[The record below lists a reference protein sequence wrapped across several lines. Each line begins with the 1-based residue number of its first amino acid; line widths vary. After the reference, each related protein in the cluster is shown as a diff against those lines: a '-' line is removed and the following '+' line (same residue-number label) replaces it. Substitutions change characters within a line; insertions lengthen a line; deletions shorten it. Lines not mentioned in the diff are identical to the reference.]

1 MKQYD
6 MREALYALPDG
17 VVQPRRKPLLM
28 PIMIFMLGVAVLA
41 VNILLDGGV
50 EYDNIKSA
58 LVLFGALF
66 VLVGATLI
74 VLRLRGVD
82 MAPWHAKD
90 GCFLVCEEKKFQK
103 ERLRELKD
111 LVNKRDFTT
120 LRALPE
126 DGVSA
131 VTAVIYRSPRGSFC
145 AVQLFEYV
153 DLELQP
159 ASELKVIA

>member
-74 VLRLRGVD
+74 VLRLCNLCY
-82 MAPWHAKD
+82 H
-90 GCFLVCEEKKFQK
+90 
-103 ERLRELKD
+103 
-111 LVNKRDFTT
+111 
-120 LRALPE
+120 
-126 DGVSA
+126 S
-131 VTAVIYRSPRGSFC
+131 
-145 AVQLFEYV
+145 
-153 DLELQP
+153 
-159 ASELKVIA
+159 